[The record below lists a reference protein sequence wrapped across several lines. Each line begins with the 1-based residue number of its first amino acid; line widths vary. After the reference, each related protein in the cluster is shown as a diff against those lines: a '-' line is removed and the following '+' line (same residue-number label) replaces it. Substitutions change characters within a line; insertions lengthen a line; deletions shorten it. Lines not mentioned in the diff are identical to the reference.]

1 MTGKGH
7 PAGEVDQFRD
17 LVEQVVDAHAARSR
31 KRRAGRDVGHGPIAY
46 VAAILTSMSTP
57 PTPVPPPR
65 REGRRF
71 AIPTPADLRHPGS
84 RRRPTSPEDVAEP
97 TSATADEAVVESD
110 ATPSPQAVSA
120 DPDTDGASPVPIG
133 SDEPAP
139 AAAADEA
146 PAPASP
152 AATESPGATSSGAQA
167 PPTPAAPDTPAP
179 GTGGPTPGTMPRRR
193 PPAGAA
199 VPEPVVAAVPAP
211 PADGTDAELS
221 GSHPAAD
228 EPPDDSGDGARR
240 LFPNPATLMAA
251 GRGVRKV
258 RPGGLRG
265 RRLPKVEETSAG
277 GVVLDLSSD
286 PPAVALIARHD
297 RRSRLLWS
305 LPKGHVEEGETPE
318 QAALRE
324 VFEETG
330 LVGRIVAPL
339 GVIDF
344 WFVVEDK
351 RIHKTV
357 HHYVIEAVGGELSDE
372 DVEVE
377 AVEWIPFHQV
387 VRKLAYGDERRLVE
401 KVPQIVPGVK

>member
-1 MTGKGH
+1 M
-7 PAGEVDQFRD
+7 
-17 LVEQVVDAHAARSR
+17 
-31 KRRAGRDVGHGPIAY
+31 
-46 VAAILTSMSTP
+46 AAILTGMSTP
-57 PTPVPPPR
+57 SPPGPPPR

-71 AIPTPADLRHPGS
+71 TIPTPADLRHPGS
-84 RRRPTSPEDVAEP
+84 R
-97 TSATADEAVVESD
+97 
-110 ATPSPQAVSA
+110 
-120 DPDTDGASPVPIG
+120 
-133 SDEPAP
+133 P
-139 AAAADEA
+139 AAAAPSDEREATPENPEGTVGGPEA
-146 PAPASP
+146 PDAAGGPTVPPSATQPAGAVQPTDDASDGTPTDARPDAPVQGDARP
-152 AATESPGATSSGAQA
+152 
-167 PPTPAAPDTPAP
+167 PAP
-179 GTGGPTPGTMPRRR
+179 RPAGPTPGTLPRRGR
-193 PPAGAA
+193 PPAPDAQA
-199 VPEPVVAAVPAP
+199 VPPPRTADPSPESLVPDAPGQPAP
-211 PADGTDAELS
+211 DADDGVLE
-221 GSHPAAD
+221 
-228 EPPDDSGDGARR
+228 GARR
-240 LFPNPATLMAA
+240 MFPNPATLMAA

-277 GVVLDLSSD
+277 GVVLDMSSD

-318 QAALRE
+318 EAALRE